1 MPISEKITNEIRQLR
16 VDKAFKEMMTK
27 ILKEEDDGLSQKAYK
42 AEYKTIVDEFIE
54 IKEGKDGSGSDKSD
68 RL

>member
-1 MPISEKITNEIRQLR
+1 MPISEKITNEIRQLDA
-16 VDKAFKEMMTK
+16 DKAFKEMMAK

-42 AEYKTIVDEFIE
+42 AEYKALVDEFIGK
-54 IKEGKDGSGSDKSD
+54 KEDNNESGSDKSD